1 MANNLV
7 DGLMGAGKSYIAV
20 NFFMWDELT
29 NGNRHIYTNLPIKPE
44 IIARD
49 ISKGKPVR
57 HREILDRLHV
67 LENKET
73 EVRDQDGNVMMV
85 PASKEPGA
93 PLTPLVLNEIRCFWR
108 FTQPNSCIILD
119 ECADW
124 FNARDWKATEKLGA
138 ESNEL
143 QSYINHHRHYKDDL
157 YILCQN
163 IDDID
168 KQIRTKFQHLYRISN
183 SLKENMFE
191 WRFLRGVKW
200 PVQFFKVHVYHPR
213 NMKTEEDSFTQWPTQ
228 RGFRRYDSFSAS
240 ERIPG
245 KKLPA
250 KDAASSDYGQTYW
263 KRMSLW
269 LGRSWQLF
277 MWAGFAFGLVGGVG
291 WVVWGL
297 LTLDTTTVAGALP
310 TGGRPNPM
318 ITATGPASS
327 PPSANPQPQTGT
339 QILPQRGSPQGEIPA
354 PPKAAEPVRVILVT
368 PNLFKTSDGK
378 WFRKGDNYEGK
389 RILYFTTD
397 FIYCA
402 DGILHRTGL

>member
-20 NFFMWDELT
+20 NFFMWDELI

-44 IIARD
+44 VIARD
-49 ISKGKPVR
+49 ISKGRPVR
-57 HREILDRLHV
+57 HREILDRLHI
-67 LENKET
+67 LENKES
-73 EVRDQDGNVMMV
+73 EVLDQDGNVMMV

-93 PLTPLVLNEIRCFWR
+93 PLVLLKLNEIRCFWR

-124 FNARDWKATEKLGA
+124 FNARDWKSTEKLGA
-138 ESNEL
+138 ENNEL

-213 NMKTEEDSFTQWPTQ
+213 NMKVEEESFTQWPTQ

-245 KKLPA
+245 KKLPP
-250 KDAASSDYGQTYW
+250 KEAASSDFGQSYW

-277 MWAGFAFGLVGGVG
+277 MWAGFAAGLLGGVS

-297 LTLDTTTVAGALP
+297 LTLDTNSVANALPIGAKAKAVPSASQPVATETTKVDAASASASRPVQTSTVAGDTP
-310 TGGRPNPM
+310 T
-318 ITATGPASS
+318 TKKAT
-327 PPSANPQPQTGT
+327 
-339 QILPQRGSPQGEIPA
+339 
-354 PPKAAEPVRVILVT
+354 EPVKVILVT
-368 PNLFKTSDGK
+368 PNLLKTSDGK
-378 WFRKGDNYEGK
+378 WFRKGDEYEGK
-389 RILYFTTD
+389 RILYFNTD

-402 DGILHRTGL
+402 DGVLHRTGL